1 VHLPNREERVNAA
14 FDAFIAQHGYL
25 RANQLNFLRAV
36 KAAVLRHGRITRAAL
51 SEPPLSRIGRVEAL
65 FPPQDIEELVNFAN
79 QLIDE
84 AA

>member
-1 VHLPNREERVNAA
+1 MSDWVLCNEA
-14 FDAFIAQHGYL
+14 FDTFIAAHGGL

-51 SEPPLSRIGRVEAL
+51 SEPPLSRVRKVEAL
-65 FPPQDIEELVNFAN
+65 FPEQDIEELISLAD
-79 QLIDE
+79 QLSED